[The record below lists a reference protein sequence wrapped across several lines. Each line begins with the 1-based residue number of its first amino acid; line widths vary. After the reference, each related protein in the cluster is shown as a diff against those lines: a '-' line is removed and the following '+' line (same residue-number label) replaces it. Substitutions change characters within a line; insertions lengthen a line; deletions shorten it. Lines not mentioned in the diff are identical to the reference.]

1 MFKTPLTNAF
11 GAAAYIAL
19 IGLGIQYSAHFP
31 NAEPNLL
38 IPIAML
44 SLLTVSVAIM
54 GFFFVMNPL
63 QLYIDGHKKEAVTF
77 FLQTIGIFAAITA
90 CLFLVVLLRV

>member
-1 MFKTPLTNAF
+1 MFKTPLTNAL
-11 GAAAYIAL
+11 GAAAYIIF
-19 IGLGIQYSAHFP
+19 IGLGIRYSSHFQS
-31 NAEPNLL
+31 AEPNLL

-63 QLYIDGHKKEAVTF
+63 QLYIDGHKKEAASF

-90 CLFLVVLLRV
+90 ALFLVVLLRA

>member
-1 MFKTPLTNAF
+1 MFKTPLTNAV
-11 GAAAYIAL
+11 GASAYIIL
-19 IGLGIQYSAHFP
+19 IGLGIQYSSHFP

-77 FLQTIGIFAAITA
+77 FLQTIGIFALITFA
-90 CLFLVVLLRV
+90 LFVIILLRS